1 LICTKLDFYTIRQ
14 ENSGVNQVLA
24 MQNNKNN
31 RNVSRRSFLALCGT
45 GLVLPGFFVVGPVQA
60 APTPEVFITTVTSE
74 VMRLAGSQLPPKVL
88 RGKFA
93 SLLGKHVNMRG
104 IANFALGPFQKQLPA
119 GQRDEFYDLVTDYAA
134 ALFAWYAKDFQGE
147 TVEIVSTST
156 QGKFTTVQSAI
167 KGKGLGGEQVNWR
180 LVSTDAGYRVSDVK
194 VKNVWLGIAMKQRFG
209 DVLKKSKGDF
219 GPLFS
224 ELRDADTWWK

>member
-1 LICTKLDFYTIRQ
+1 MEKKFNDMSKL
-14 ENSGVNQVLA
+14 G
-24 MQNNKNN
+24 
-31 RNVSRRSFLALCGT
+31 RRSFLALVT
-45 GLVLPGFFVVGPVQA
+45 GVALPIMPLTSWAQTTPA
-60 APTPEVFITTVTSE
+60 AEVFVANVTGE
-74 VMRLAGSQLPPKVL
+74 VMRLAGSGLPPKVL

-104 IANFALGPFQKQLPA
+104 IANFALGSFQKKLPA

-134 ALFAWYAKDFQGE
+134 ALFAWYAKDFRGE
-147 TVEIVSTST
+147 AVEIVSANI
-156 QGKFTTVQSAI
+156 QGKFTTVQSSI

-180 LVSTDAGYRVSDVK
+180 LVGNDGNYRVADVK

-219 GPLFS
+219 GPLFL
-224 ELRDADTWWK
+224 ELREAETWWK

>member
-1 LICTKLDFYTIRQ
+1 MTQ
-14 ENSGVNQVLA
+14 GLA
-24 MQNNKNN
+24 MLDSNKKTDGL
-31 RNVSRRSFLALCGT
+31 SRRSFLALIGSTVTPQIFFNT
-45 GLVLPGFFVVGPVQA
+45 GLAHA
-60 APTPEVFITTVTSE
+60 APTPEVFITGVTSE

-104 IANFALGPFQKQLPA
+104 IANFALGPFQKQLPSA
-119 GQRDEFYDLVTDYAA
+119 QRDEFYELVTEYAA

-147 TVEIVSTST
+147 SVEIVSTST
-156 QGKFTTVQSAI
+156 QGKFTTVQSSI

-180 LVSTDAGYRVSDVK
+180 LVESEGSYRVSDVK

-224 ELRDADTWWK
+224 ELREADTWWK

>member
-1 LICTKLDFYTIRQ
+1 MNKKNRGTAVLDRRKL
-14 ENSGVNQVLA
+14 LA
-24 MQNNKNN
+24 
-31 RNVSRRSFLALCGT
+31 FLGT
-45 GLVLPGFFVVGPVQA
+45 GIALPGLIHCNVAQA
-60 APTPEVFITTVTSE
+60 APSAEAFITDVTND

-134 ALFAWYAKDFQGE
+134 ALFAWYAKDFRGDS
-147 TVEIVSTST
+147 VEIVSTTT

-180 LVSTDAGYRVSDVK
+180 LVSGDGGFRVSDVK

-224 ELRDADTWWK
+224 ELREAETWWQ

>member
-1 LICTKLDFYTIRQ
+1 MNQGMEMHSENK
-14 ENSGVNQVLA
+14 NSGGF
-24 MQNNKNN
+24 
-31 RNVSRRSFLALCGT
+31 SRRNFLTLFGT
-45 GLVLPGFFVVGPVQA
+45 TIASHGFLGFGPAQA
-60 APTPEVFITTVTSE
+60 APTPEVFITGVTSE

-93 SLLGKHVNMRG
+93 TLLGKHVNMRG

-119 GQRDEFYDLVTDYAA
+119 SQRDEFYDLVTDYAA

-156 QGKFTTVQSAI
+156 QGKFTTVQSSI

-180 LVSTDAGYRVSDVK
+180 LVANEGGYRVSDVK

-224 ELRDADTWWK
+224 ELREAETWWK